1 MFKHKYFILS
11 VLLPLTG
18 GLIFSPLGLW
28 TLLMVL
34 CLWPFLAYHI
44 NQSER
49 QCQMVAESQSAQS
62 AFAKEK
68 LLDFSQANERREL
81 IGISRSIVQCFLT
94 IPWLLC
100 WLVIGV
106 WFMEPSL
113 FLERITLIY
122 NEISD
127 PDKYH
132 LMFFAMSALST
143 SGGTILW
150 VLDSYTLKK
159 LSLSKNQNISN
170 ED

>member
-49 QCQMVAESQSAQS
+49 QCQMMAESQSAQS
-62 AFAKEK
+62 ACAKEV
-68 LLDFSQANERREL
+68 LQDYSQANGKRHL
-81 IGISRSIVQCFLT
+81 IGISRSIMQCFSA
-94 IPWLLC
+94 IPLLLC
-100 WLVIGV
+100 WLVIGL

-143 SGGTILW
+143 SGGSLLW
-150 VLDSYTLKK
+150 LMDNNTLNKDVLLSSYTPRR
-159 LSLSKNQNISN
+159 
-170 ED
+170 